1 MGSATHWPRKE
12 AGVDLFPLIRL
23 PHLPTKS
30 ILLPP
35 PSTPLFPLFYRGPHP
50 VKQTDNFSS
59 SSYRLQSISI
69 SAALFQILWNSV
81 ALNSPCR
88 SVFILLWRVHP
99 LALHLIALST
109 WPRNQRRGTHHIMHL
124 WSSIHCTDRAVVG
137 WHQTLALG
145 WCTCAALLLMRF
157 KHYLGTFLSACS
169 KFAVKL
175 WAMWSHFAKIR
186 SNGILKKKKKK
197 KGLTWNHSNNA
208 LISDPISSQWARE

>member
-12 AGVDLFPLIRL
+12 GELDLFPLIRL

-35 PSTPLFPLFYRGPHP
+35 PSTPLSPLFYRGSHP
-50 VKQTDNFSS
+50 VKQTDNFNS

-81 ALNSPCR
+81 ALNSPCH

-124 WSSIHCTDRAVVG
+124 WSSIHCTDRAVLG
-137 WHQTLALG
+137 WHQILALR
-145 WCTCAALLLMRF
+145 LM
-157 KHYLGTFLSACS
+157 YLR
-169 KFAVKL
+169 
-175 WAMWSHFAKIR
+175 R
-186 SNGILKKKKKK
+186 SVIDE
-197 KGLTWNHSNNA
+197 
-208 LISDPISSQWARE
+208 I

>member
-12 AGVDLFPLIRL
+12 GEVDLFPLIRL

-35 PSTPLFPLFYRGPHP
+35 PSAPLFPLFYRGPHP
-50 VKQTDNFSS
+50 VKQTDNSNS

-81 ALNSPCR
+81 APNSPCR
-88 SVFILLWRVHP
+88 SVFIPLWRVHP

-137 WHQTLALG
+137 WHQIL
-145 WCTCAALLLMRF
+145 RF
-157 KHYLGTFLSACS
+157 KADVPAPLCYWWDLNINLEHFFFKSACS

-186 SNGILKKKKKK
+186 SHGIL
-197 KGLTWNHSNNA
+197 
-208 LISDPISSQWARE
+208 

>member
-12 AGVDLFPLIRL
+12 GEVDLFPLIRL

-50 VKQTDNFSS
+50 VKQTDNFNS

-137 WHQTLALG
+137 WHQILALR
-145 WCTCAALLLMRF
+145 LMYLRRSVIDEILTLPCNIFF
-157 KHYLGTFLSACS
+157 KSACS
-169 KFAVKL
+169 KFTVKL

-186 SNGILKKKKKK
+186 SHGILKKKRFD
-197 KGLTWNHSNNA
+197 LE
-208 LISDPISSQWARE
+208 PF